1 MYGNF
6 IFLLKVS
13 IESSFNKFVIN
24 LILKVLLC
32 IIFLEQSSNSE
43 MAKNIKSF
51 QDYIEK
57 NRSLFDLEKI
67 DQTRSIPLDVQNLTN
82 DMDFKNTWPSFQ
94 SDLFENPETT
104 LRILEYC
111 LHEVKLKKKSHFSSF
126 IIVK

>member
-1 MYGNF
+1 
-6 IFLLKVS
+6 
-13 IESSFNKFVIN
+13 
-24 LILKVLLC
+24 
-32 IIFLEQSSNSE
+32 

-111 LHEVKLKKKSHFSSF
+111 LHEVKLENFLF
-126 IIVK
+126 